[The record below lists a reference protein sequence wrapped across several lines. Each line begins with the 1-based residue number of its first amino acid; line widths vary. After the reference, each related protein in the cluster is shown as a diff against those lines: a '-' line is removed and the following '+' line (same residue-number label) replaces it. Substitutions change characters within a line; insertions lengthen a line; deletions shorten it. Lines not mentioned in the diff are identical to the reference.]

1 MVSLKLPD
9 EVFPFYCHECGVKNF
24 RKLLVKLSPHLIKNN
39 TAVGLVSGD
48 VINLEGNSQLSY
60 VLLGTQNEKDIE
72 AINSSK
78 GN

>member
-24 RKLLVKLSPHLIKNN
+24 GKRLVKLSPHLIENN

-48 VINLEGNSQLSY
+48 VINLEGDS
-60 VLLGTQNEKDIE
+60 
-72 AINSSK
+72 
-78 GN
+78 

>member
-24 RKLLVKLSPHLIKNN
+24 RKLLVKLSPHLIENN

-48 VINLEGNSQLSY
+48 VIRGTLSLVMFCWELKMKRILKQLTH
-60 VLLGTQNEKDIE
+60 LKEIKR
-72 AINSSK
+72 
-78 GN
+78 